1 MFGETL
7 KQLRMQKN
15 ETQEDIANLTG
26 VHFSTVSSWE
36 RNQAEPS
43 YEKLKIL
50 ASHYKVTTDYLLNFD
65 SEDFD
70 KLKNLRNALIH
81 SGINSK
87 EGLEKAMQILEV
99 LKEQK

>member
-7 KQLRMQKN
+7 RRLRIENN
-15 ETQEDIANLTG
+15 ETQEDISKLTG
-26 VHFSTVSSWE
+26 VHPATVSAWE
-36 RNQAEPS
+36 RCQAEPS
-43 YEKLKIL
+43 YDTLKLL
-50 ASHYKVTTDYLLNFD
+50 AKHYNVTTDYLLNFD
-65 SEDFD
+65 NEDFD
-70 KLKNLRNALIH
+70 KLKNLRNALMH